1 MAERPKKVTK
11 KSRGNG
17 EDTAKVS
24 PVKMG
29 DVQCTSLS
37 YRFKVALEKFDL
49 NALRSALHTE
59 ADLRRSFHV
68 VTTRDSATGDYHVHF
83 EWRLREKEKE
93 VTIEI
98 KYVASLVKAKPDEPE
113 PFADNIMPWLA
124 QFFKHGDANA
134 KIHSDF
140 EFEAKKA
147 SLSWFPLPLRTKIST
162 LGGEAILDGIAVA
175 LPSEPDLVSRFF
187 LSQIKDSVFVGI
199 ESERRIKFADF
210 WLGKELQVERSF
222 ANKLIEVKS

>member
-1 MAERPKKVTK
+1 MAPAKKARK

-17 EDTAKVS
+17 KDTAKGS
-24 PVKMG
+24 PLRMRGVH
-29 DVQCTSLS
+29 CTSLS

-49 NALRSALHTE
+49 DALRSAVHAE
-59 ADLRRSFHV
+59 ADVKRSFHV
-68 VTTRDSATGDYHVHF
+68 VNTRDVATEDYHAHF
-83 EWRLREKEKE
+83 EWRVRAKEEE

-98 KYVASLVKAKPDEPE
+98 KYVASPVKSKPGEQE
-113 PFADNIMPWLA
+113 PFSDNLMHWVG

-147 SLSWFPLPLRTKIST
+147 FLSWFPLPLRTRIAT

-210 WLGKELQVERSF
+210 WLSKELQVERSF
-222 ANKLIEVKS
+222 ADKLIEVKS